1 MFPLNTDGIDPSG
14 RNILIQNITCENYD
28 DVVAV
33 KPGKLLTDGC
43 TQNMTVDNAKVILG
57 VGMIGSVP
65 PNTDINCFRDVWFRN
80 VEFIRQYMSKLTLEK
95 MDLESLITS
104 TIKTS
109 LFTVADLGGDP
120 RVPRIPPFARIQ

>member
-43 TQNMTVDNAKVILG
+43 TQNVTVDNAKVILG
-57 VGMIGSVP
+57 MSIGSVP
-65 PNTDINCFRDVWFRN
+65 PNTDINCIRDVWFRN
-80 VEFIRQYMSKLTLEK
+80 VEFINPLKAIYV
-95 MDLESLITS
+95 
-104 TIKTS
+104 KTNS
-109 LFTVADLGGDP
+109 IMLYGRG
-120 RVPRIPPFARIQ
+120 IP